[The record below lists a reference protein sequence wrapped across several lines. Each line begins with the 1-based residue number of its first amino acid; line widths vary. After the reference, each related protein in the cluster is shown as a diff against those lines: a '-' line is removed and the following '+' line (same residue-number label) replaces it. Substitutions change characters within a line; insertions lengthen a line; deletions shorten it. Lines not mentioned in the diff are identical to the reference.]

1 MTRNTGR
8 AQCARTADP
17 CNKAM
22 LRDGTFYHDLGTE
35 HFHHL
40 SPQAHRLAKLVAK
53 LGFTC
58 TLAPI
63 QSNSSVSV

>member
-1 MTRNTGR
+1 MQHG
-8 AQCARTADP
+8 D
-17 CNKAM
+17 M

-35 HFHHL
+35 HFHRL
-40 SPQAHRLAKLVAK
+40 SPQAQAHRLAKLITK